1 MTQDKDS
8 KDNPPD
14 LRRRAEA
21 VLPGKSS
28 DARDI
33 SALSGDQVQQVIHE
47 LQVHQIE
54 LEMQNEELRQAQ
66 AEVERAKDRYVDLYD
81 HAPIGYVTLD
91 KNSLV
96 LESNFSAAS
105 LLGTE
110 RGSLIGKPLTSFIH
124 EDTQDTFYFHRNQVL
139 QTGTRHTCEIKL
151 AQPDGNWI
159 HAQLESVGIEDS
171 PGKYSGLRTSMS
183 DITARKLVEKALQE
197 AHDELEKRVEERTSE
212 LLKANEQ
219 LKQEIVERKQAEK
232 SLRESEQ
239 RLSLVLSGAG
249 LGSWDYNIQANETI
263 CDQRLAEML
272 GFNLDDVQEHLPWW
286 ESLTHPDD
294 WPRVIEIFNAHLEGL
309 TPIHEAEFR
318 VRPKLE
324 DWKWVLARGSV
335 VEWDEEGKPIRATG
349 TYLDISERKRIESAL
364 RESEERFRAMFNGAQ
379 DMIFMMDS
387 HLRYMQVNPATAK
400 MLGLDESE
408 IIGRR
413 PKDIY
418 GAEVGRQLR
427 LLDLRVLDGET
438 IEREHAVHM
447 KGAKLILNT
456 ILRPLHNADGKIVGV
471 FGISRDVTDRAR
483 PVSTPKALFESYPS
497 VVMKTTMS
505 EARSAAASDGTVLLQ
520 GESGSGKDYLARW
533 IHDHSKRALGP
544 YFSLNCAAIAR
555 ELAESELF
563 GHERGAFTGAHGR
576 KRGLLELAEGGT
588 LLLNEIGELPLSLQ
602 SKLLTFLDTRSFL
615 RVGGEKHHTV
625 NARIISATNRSLD
638 KEVEEGRFM
647 SALFYRI
654 NVFGI
659 NLPPLRDRIE
669 DIPVLLEEIM
679 SRLAV
684 ELQLTQLPYIDPA
697 FAIALARHDWPGNVR
712 ELRNAL
718 ERALILSDGRSLS
731 LTLPSVQQSPQDW
744 SHVSSFPVHE
754 RTLHDVTDEVIK
766 SLCLEALRRCEG
778 NRRCAART
786 LGIARDSLY
795 RHMKRFGIESENQTK
810 DELD

>member
-1 MTQDKDS
+1 
-8 KDNPPD
+8 
-14 LRRRAEA
+14 
-21 VLPGKSS
+21 
-28 DARDI
+28 
-33 SALSGDQVQQVIHE
+33 
-47 LQVHQIE
+47 
-54 LEMQNEELRQAQ
+54 
-66 AEVERAKDRYVDLYD
+66 
-81 HAPIGYVTLD
+81 
-91 KNSLV
+91 
-96 LESNFSAAS
+96 
-105 LLGTE
+105 
-110 RGSLIGKPLTSFIH
+110 
-124 EDTQDTFYFHRNQVL
+124 
-139 QTGTRHTCEIKL
+139 
-151 AQPDGNWI
+151 
-159 HAQLESVGIEDS
+159 
-171 PGKYSGLRTSMS
+171 
-183 DITARKLVEKALQE
+183 
-197 AHDELEKRVEERTSE
+197 
-212 LLKANEQ
+212 
-219 LKQEIVERKQAEK
+219 
-232 SLRESEQ
+232 
-239 RLSLVLSGAG
+239 
-249 LGSWDYNIQANETI
+249 
-263 CDQRLAEML
+263 
-272 GFNLDDVQEHLPWW
+272 
-286 ESLTHPDD
+286 
-294 WPRVIEIFNAHLEGL
+294 
-309 TPIHEAEFR
+309 
-318 VRPKLE
+318 
-324 DWKWVLARGSV
+324 
-335 VEWDEEGKPIRATG
+335 
-349 TYLDISERKRIESAL
+349 
-364 RESEERFRAMFNGAQ
+364 
-379 DMIFMMDS
+379 
-387 HLRYMQVNPATAK
+387 
-400 MLGLDESE
+400 
-408 IIGRR
+408 
-413 PKDIY
+413 
-418 GAEVGRQLR
+418 
-427 LLDLRVLDGET
+427 
-438 IEREHAVHM
+438 
-447 KGAKLILNT
+447 
-456 ILRPLHNADGKIVGV
+456 
-471 FGISRDVTDRAR
+471 
-483 PVSTPKALFESYPS
+483 
-497 VVMKTTMS
+497 MKTTMS

-520 GESGSGKDYLARW
+520 GESGSGKDFLARW

-544 YFSLNCAAIAR
+544 YFSLNCATIAR

-766 SLCLEALRRCEG
+766 SLCLESLRRCEG

>member
-1 MTQDKDS
+1 MLEDRLTILLIE
-8 KDNPPD
+8 DNPAHARLIKEMCLDCETVDMDLQWETCISLGSARLRKGGVIGVLLDLNLPD
-14 LRRRAEA
+14 SQGLETLTRVDSEFPEIPIIVLTGQEDEAMAVEA
-21 VLPGKSS
+21 VKRGAQDYLIKGVVDRNQLVRSIRY
-28 DARDI
+28 A
-33 SALSGDQVQQVIHE
+33 
-47 LQVHQIE
+47 IE
-54 LEMQNEELRQAQ
+54 RKRMA
-66 AEVERAKDRYVDLYD
+66 VDL
-81 HAPIGYVTLD
+81 
-91 KNSLV
+91 
-96 LESNFSAAS
+96 
-105 LLGTE
+105 
-110 RGSLIGKPLTSFIH
+110 
-124 EDTQDTFYFHRNQVL
+124 
-139 QTGTRHTCEIKL
+139 TG
-151 AQPDGNWI
+151 
-159 HAQLESVGIEDS
+159 
-171 PGKYSGLRTSMS
+171 
-183 DITARKLVEKALQE
+183 AR
-197 AHDELEKRVEERTSE
+197 DELEKRVEERTSE
-212 LLKANEQ
+212 LLQTNER
-219 LKQEIVERKQAEK
+219 LKQEIAERNHA
-232 SLRESEQ
+232 
-239 RLSLVLSGAG
+239 
-249 LGSWDYNIQANETI
+249 
-263 CDQRLAEML
+263 
-272 GFNLDDVQEHLPWW
+272 
-286 ESLTHPDD
+286 
-294 WPRVIEIFNAHLEGL
+294 
-309 TPIHEAEFR
+309 
-318 VRPKLE
+318 
-324 DWKWVLARGSV
+324 
-335 VEWDEEGKPIRATG
+335 
-349 TYLDISERKRIESAL
+349 ESAL
-364 RESEERFRAMFNGAQ
+364 RRSEERFRAMFDAAQ

-387 HLRYMQVNPATAK
+387 HLRYKQVNPATTRV
-400 MLGLDESE
+400 LGLDESE
-408 IIGRR
+408 IIGRKS
-413 PKDIY
+413 KDIY
-418 GAEVGRQLR
+418 GAGVGQQLR
-427 LLDLRVLDGET
+427 LLDLRVLEGET
-438 IEREHAVHM
+438 IEREHAVHI
-447 KGAKLILNT
+447 KGLKLILNT
-456 ILRPLHNADGKIVGV
+456 ILRPLHNAEGKIVGV

-483 PVSTPKALFESYPS
+483 TLPTPKAFFESYPS
-497 VVMKTTMS
+497 QAMKMTMS

-544 YFSLNCAAIAR
+544 YFSLNCAAISR

-638 KEVEEGRFM
+638 KEVEEGRFL

-679 SRLAV
+679 SRLAA

-697 FAIALARHDWPGNVR
+697 FAIALARYDWPGNVR

>member
-1 MTQDKDS
+1 
-8 KDNPPD
+8 
-14 LRRRAEA
+14 L
-21 VLPGKSS
+21 
-28 DARDI
+28 
-33 SALSGDQVQQVIHE
+33 
-47 LQVHQIE
+47 
-54 LEMQNEELRQAQ
+54 
-66 AEVERAKDRYVDLYD
+66 
-81 HAPIGYVTLD
+81 
-91 KNSLV
+91 
-96 LESNFSAAS
+96 
-105 LLGTE
+105 
-110 RGSLIGKPLTSFIH
+110 
-124 EDTQDTFYFHRNQVL
+124 
-139 QTGTRHTCEIKL
+139 
-151 AQPDGNWI
+151 
-159 HAQLESVGIEDS
+159 
-171 PGKYSGLRTSMS
+171 
-183 DITARKLVEKALQE
+183 
-197 AHDELEKRVEERTSE
+197 
-212 LLKANEQ
+212 
-219 LKQEIVERKQAEK
+219 
-232 SLRESEQ
+232 
-239 RLSLVLSGAG
+239 
-249 LGSWDYNIQANETI
+249 
-263 CDQRLAEML
+263 
-272 GFNLDDVQEHLPWW
+272 
-286 ESLTHPDD
+286 
-294 WPRVIEIFNAHLEGL
+294 
-309 TPIHEAEFR
+309 
-318 VRPKLE
+318 
-324 DWKWVLARGSV
+324 
-335 VEWDEEGKPIRATG
+335 
-349 TYLDISERKRIESAL
+349 
-364 RESEERFRAMFNGAQ
+364 
-379 DMIFMMDS
+379 
-387 HLRYMQVNPATAK
+387 
-400 MLGLDESE
+400 
-408 IIGRR
+408 
-413 PKDIY
+413 
-418 GAEVGRQLR
+418 
-427 LLDLRVLDGET
+427 
-438 IEREHAVHM
+438 
-447 KGAKLILNT
+447 
-456 ILRPLHNADGKIVGV
+456 
-471 FGISRDVTDRAR
+471 
-483 PVSTPKALFESYPS
+483 
-497 VVMKTTMS
+497 
-505 EARSAAASDGTVLLQ
+505 
-520 GESGSGKDYLARW
+520 
-533 IHDHSKRALGP
+533 
-544 YFSLNCAAIAR
+544 
-555 ELAESELF
+555 

>member
-1 MTQDKDS
+1 M
-8 KDNPPD
+8 
-14 LRRRAEA
+14 
-21 VLPGKSS
+21 
-28 DARDI
+28 
-33 SALSGDQVQQVIHE
+33 
-47 LQVHQIE
+47 
-54 LEMQNEELRQAQ
+54 
-66 AEVERAKDRYVDLYD
+66 
-81 HAPIGYVTLD
+81 
-91 KNSLV
+91 
-96 LESNFSAAS
+96 
-105 LLGTE
+105 
-110 RGSLIGKPLTSFIH
+110 
-124 EDTQDTFYFHRNQVL
+124 
-139 QTGTRHTCEIKL
+139 
-151 AQPDGNWI
+151 
-159 HAQLESVGIEDS
+159 
-171 PGKYSGLRTSMS
+171 
-183 DITARKLVEKALQE
+183 
-197 AHDELEKRVEERTSE
+197 
-212 LLKANEQ
+212 
-219 LKQEIVERKQAEK
+219 
-232 SLRESEQ
+232 
-239 RLSLVLSGAG
+239 
-249 LGSWDYNIQANETI
+249 
-263 CDQRLAEML
+263 
-272 GFNLDDVQEHLPWW
+272 
-286 ESLTHPDD
+286 
-294 WPRVIEIFNAHLEGL
+294 
-309 TPIHEAEFR
+309 
-318 VRPKLE
+318 
-324 DWKWVLARGSV
+324 
-335 VEWDEEGKPIRATG
+335 
-349 TYLDISERKRIESAL
+349 
-364 RESEERFRAMFNGAQ
+364 
-379 DMIFMMDS
+379 
-387 HLRYMQVNPATAK
+387 
-400 MLGLDESE
+400 
-408 IIGRR
+408 
-413 PKDIY
+413 
-418 GAEVGRQLR
+418 
-427 LLDLRVLDGET
+427 
-438 IEREHAVHM
+438 
-447 KGAKLILNT
+447 
-456 ILRPLHNADGKIVGV
+456 
-471 FGISRDVTDRAR
+471 
-483 PVSTPKALFESYPS
+483 
-497 VVMKTTMS
+497 TMS

-544 YFSLNCAAIAR
+544 YFSLNCAAISR

-638 KEVEEGRFM
+638 KEVEEGRFL

-679 SRLAV
+679 SRLAA

-697 FAIALARHDWPGNVR
+697 FAIALARYDWPGNVR

-731 LTLPSVQQSPQDW
+731 LTLPSVQQSHQDW